1 MLKAK
6 NLEALDGIRHAFF
19 TREGGVSSGVYE
31 GLNGGTGSSDKP
43 ENVAENRARMAAAV
57 GVTPENFLTAYQIH
71 SPDVV
76 VAEKPWPQ
84 SERPRADA
92 IVTKVPGLAIG
103 ISTADCGPVLFA
115 DPQARVLGAA
125 HAGWRGAFGGV
136 IEGTLAAMEKLG
148 ADRSRVVAAAGPMIS
163 QPNYEVGQELVD
175 RFLAADPANAR
186 FFVPASRPGHAMF
199 DLPGYVVARLK
210 AAGVGRVEN
219 LAVCTYGNPS
229 QFYSYRRSTHRAE
242 PDYGR
247 HINAI
252 ALSA

>member
-1 MLKAK
+1 
-6 NLEALDGIRHAFF
+6 
-19 TREGGVSSGVYE
+19 
-31 GLNGGTGSSDKP
+31 
-43 ENVAENRARMAAAV
+43 MAAAV
-57 GVTPENFLTAYQIH
+57 GVKPEHFLTAYQIH

-76 VAEKPWPQ
+76 VAETPWPQ
-84 SERPRADA
+84 DARPKADA

-115 DPQARVLGAA
+115 DPHARVLGAA

-136 IEGTLAAMEKLG
+136 IESTLAAMERLG
-148 ADRSRVVAAAGPMIS
+148 ADRARVVAAAGPMIS

-175 RFLAADPANAR
+175 RFLAADSANAR
-186 FFVPASRPGHAMF
+186 FFVPAARPGHALF
-199 DLPGYVVARLK
+199 DLPGYVVSRLE
-210 AAGVGRVEN
+210 AAGVGQIEN